1 MMTIGAQCRACTLGI
16 ICLLSTS
23 LVQADRR
30 LGSDQVLVL
39 VARGDVLAATE
50 LVTLHPELAEQE
62 WLDIELEREDGRWI
76 YELEL
81 LDAAGVVREY
91 RFDARTGLSLGFEIE
106 D

>member
-1 MMTIGAQCRACTLGI
+1 MTIGAQCRAWTIGI
-16 ICLLSTS
+16 ICLLSMN
-23 LVQADRR
+23 LAQADSR
-30 LGSDQVLVL
+30 LGSDQVLEL

-50 LVTLHPELAEQE
+50 LVALHPELAEQE
-62 WLDIELEREDGRWI
+62 WLDIELERQDGRWI